1 MTIETLVSTMN
12 LKNKEEHE
20 KLIKNMNI
28 KGKSITINQI
38 TKNDIEIFS
47 SIEGKN
53 RVISFK
59 EKGLSKSR
67 NKAIKNSIADICVI
81 ADDDMLYY
89 DNYENIILSAYDKYK
104 EADIIAFCVD
114 TSNKERPLH
123 RLNEGK
129 LGFKDTLK
137 LVSVQITFRRES
149 FLKNNLKF
157 NELFGA
163 GAKYNCGEENI
174 LLADACRL
182 GMNIYFV
189 SETIGSVSN
198 ETSTWWDGVF
208 DEKYF
213 NTKGACYY
221 MIDKDNFLEIAT
233 DFANRKYD
241 LYKANYSKEQVI
253 SFMINGKNEL
263 ED

>member
-1 MTIETLVSTMN
+1 MLIETLVSTMN

-20 KLIKNMNI
+20 KLIKIMNI
-28 KGKSITINQI
+28 KGKSIIINQI

-149 FLKNNLKF
+149 FLKNNLNF
-157 NELFGA
+157 CIQILFMRDSI
-163 GAKYNCGEENI
+163 YC
-174 LLADACRL
+174 LA
-182 GMNIYFV
+182 
-189 SETIGSVSN
+189 
-198 ETSTWWDGVF
+198 
-208 DEKYF
+208 
-213 NTKGACYY
+213 
-221 MIDKDNFLEIAT
+221 
-233 DFANRKYD
+233 
-241 LYKANYSKEQVI
+241 
-253 SFMINGKNEL
+253 
-263 ED
+263 